1 MNAALGALLDGLDS
15 ALGKHIRQGEG
26 LFDPLDMRPSPN
38 DHYGHVCAALALA
51 CSGDRAWALGRQAL
65 DAWLHIDTDEL
76 GHLPFNRLA
85 LLLLRSVLRTRGL
98 SQADEN
104 LIAAGLSRCG
114 LKRRYPSNNWSL
126 LAQTCRLIEASAD
139 RKAAESRRLCALLA
153 RWTTTKGC
161 FIDFPAKPGKRFST
175 PLAYHHKALF
185 LTALACWFH
194 DDADLARHARRLADW
209 LIHCWDPAG
218 YAGGFGRS
226 THSLFGD
233 GCLLAALLLLGI
245 DDGEQDQP
253 ISALAQRLMLQRRPD
268 GLLWLNPAGHESG
281 AASWDGYMHLSVY
294 NAWAA
299 AIVGAALQLRQA
311 GPLPGHLRATAWTAA
326 RTGLFH
332 DEEAGLACLRTKD
345 GLNVLISTHG
355 QPPQSYGRDEA
366 EFRYAGGMVFH
377 LRAGGSP
384 PLLPPAL
391 RTTRDALL
399 AQPPLAG
406 WTPVIVA
413 NGIYYVLDEFESCVL
428 TSTEHGLKLSL
439 AGQPCALFR
448 QTPSNFP
455 GKVLHKLD
463 WRMLGGRLGRNTVL
477 RRARLTSVQAKIQ
490 LELRLDRPDSMT
502 LSQKLE
508 IHSRNRRILHLNP
521 ESSITLDDTA
531 SMGTSSACPHGTV
544 QTAFPSSIPNCLALS
559 LGPRDI
565 EATTPYTSN
574 TCIQLSFDATRASP
588 FPPS

>member
-1 MNAALGALLDGLDS
+1 MNAALDTLLDGLNL
-15 ALGKHIRQGEG
+15 ALGKHIRPGEG
-26 LFDPLDMRPSPN
+26 LFDPVDMRPSPS

-51 CSGDRAWALGRQAL
+51 CAGDRAWTLGRQAL
-65 DAWLHIDTDEL
+65 EAWLHIDTDEL

-85 LLLLRSVLRTRGL
+85 LLLLRTILRARELG
-98 SQADEN
+98 QADEN
-104 LIAAGLSRCG
+104 LIAAGLRRCR
-114 LKRRYPSNNWSL
+114 LQRSYPSNNWSL

-139 RKAAESRRLCALLA
+139 RKAVESRRLCALLA
-153 RWTTTKGC
+153 RWTSTKGC
-161 FIDFPAKPGKRFST
+161 FIDFPAKPGKHFST

-194 DDADLARHARRLADW
+194 DDADLARHARRLTGW
-209 LIHCWDPAG
+209 LVHCWDPAG

-233 GCLLAALLLLGI
+233 GCLLAALILLGI
-245 DDGEQDQP
+245 EDSGHDQP
-253 ISALAQRLMLQRRPD
+253 ITALAQRLMQQRRPD

-311 GPLPGHLRATAWTAA
+311 RALPGHLHDTAWTSA

-332 DEEAGLACLRTKD
+332 DEEAGLACLRTED
-345 GLNVLISTHG
+345 VNVLISTHG

-377 LRAGGSP
+377 LRTGGSP

-391 RTTRDALL
+391 RTTRDTLL
-399 AQPPLAG
+399 AQTPLAG

-413 NGIYYVLDEFESCVL
+413 NGIHYVLDEFESCEL

-439 AGQPCALFR
+439 SGHPRALFR
-448 QTPSNFP
+448 QPPSRLP
-455 GKVLHKLD
+455 GKVLHMLD
-463 WRMLGGRLGRNTVL
+463 WRILGGRLGRNMALKRT
-477 RRARLTSVQAKIQ
+477 RLTSVQAKIH
-490 LELRLDRPDSMT
+490 LELCFERSGAMT
-502 LSQKLE
+502 LSRQLE
-508 IHSRNRRILHLNP
+508 IHSRNRNILYLNP
-521 ESSITLDDTA
+521 ESSISPDSA
-531 SMGTSSACPHGTV
+531 GSMGTSSACPHGTV

-559 LGPRDI
+559 LGPHDI
-565 EATTPYTSN
+565 EAATPYTSS
-574 TCIQLSFDATRASP
+574 TRIQLSPDATRTSP